1 MNQQMQERF
10 ADYLRIKSV
19 ANTADIAAA
28 NKWLHEWLTTFCD
41 SVETVGAINP
51 LIRAYIKGRS
61 DKTLCLYGHY
71 DVQPATESDGWDAD
85 PFQPVI
91 TDDVVIARGVCDNK
105 GQNFAFLSVLEN
117 MVRNHKKPQHNI
129 LVLLEGEEEIGSPHL
144 KEYLLRDRAANQ
156 ADYYLLV
163 DGTSPYTDRPALYTG
178 SLGVVFGELAVD
190 SQHGD
195 LHSGIFGEEAT
206 QPVAA
211 LAAVIQDLYSDKL
224 ALDFSAVEDWSFS
237 VNYLSA
243 GSDSAKSIIPGR
255 ASAMI
260 SYRFSAGIEPTTIT
274 ASLRDY
280 CAELSIKHKMD
291 IGFSPRVIIKA
302 TELQPGWLF
311 NQCSESLTEIG
322 LTHFIG
328 RLQGSLPVASV
339 INEIYGAD
347 SVILSSGSKGN
358 HTHGVNERMAI
369 SSIRRSMSFFEH
381 MLE

>member
-1 MNQQMQERF
+1 
-10 ADYLRIKSV
+10 
-19 ANTADIAAA
+19 
-28 NKWLHEWLTTFCD
+28 
-41 SVETVGAINP
+41 
-51 LIRAYIKGRS
+51 
-61 DKTLCLYGHY
+61 
-71 DVQPATESDGWDAD
+71 
-85 PFQPVI
+85 
-91 TDDVVIARGVCDNK
+91 
-105 GQNFAFLSVLEN
+105 
-117 MVRNHKKPQHNI
+117 MVRNHKKPQYNI
-129 LVLLEGEEEIGSPHL
+129 LFLLEGEEEIGSPHL
-144 KEYLLRDRAANQ
+144 KEYLLQDRAANQ

-178 SLGVVFGELAVD
+178 SLGAVFGELVAD
-190 SQHGD
+190 SKHGD

-211 LAAVIQDLYSDKL
+211 LAAAIQDLYSNKP

-243 GSDSAKSIIPGR
+243 GSDPAKLIIPGR

-260 SYRFSAGIEPTTIT
+260 SYRFSAGIEPATIT
-274 ASLRDY
+274 AGLQDY
-280 CAELSIKHKMD
+280 CAKLSIKHKMD

-302 TELQPGWLF
+302 AESQPGWLF
-311 NQCSESLTEIG
+311 NQCSESLKEIG
-322 LTHFIG
+322 LTHFTG

-369 SSIRRSMSFFEH
+369 SSIRRSISFFEH
-381 MLE
+381 MLK